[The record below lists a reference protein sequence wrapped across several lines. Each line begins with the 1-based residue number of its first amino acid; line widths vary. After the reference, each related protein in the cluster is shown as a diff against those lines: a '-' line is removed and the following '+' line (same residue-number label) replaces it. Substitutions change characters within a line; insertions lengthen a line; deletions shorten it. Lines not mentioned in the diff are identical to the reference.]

1 MPMNI
6 FLSRLCFLI
15 MSWVLGA
22 VGQIGAQNRPT
33 LALTIIPTTYSHR
46 LSPEPTISFGERP
59 HFHVLL
65 TNTSAEPVT
74 LFEEWNSWGY
84 YGLSFEMTYTDGR
97 KVQVSRAPRGWDK
110 NFPSTITLAPQ
121 GYYVF
126 EVSFDKTWQ
135 HSVRT
140 EPYTGQ
146 GIACRMRAIYSISP
160 TTEQDLAHP
169 ILGRDVHPWAGT
181 VASEEKPYTIW
192 P

>member
-1 MPMNI
+1 MN
-6 FLSRLCFLI
+6 FLLRFCLLTSGWL
-15 MSWVLGA
+15 LGT
-22 VGQIGAQNRPT
+22 VGQVGAQDRPA
-33 LALTIIPTTYSHR
+33 LILTIIPTTYSSR
-46 LSPEPTISFGERP
+46 LSPAPTISFGERD

-84 YGLSFEMTYTDGR
+84 YGLLFEMTYADGR
-97 KVQVSRAPRGWDK
+97 KVRVSRGLRAWTR

-126 EVSFDKTWQ
+126 EVSFDESWT

-140 EPYTGQ
+140 EPYAGQ
-146 GIACRMRAIYSISP
+146 GIACRMRAIYTIAPLDSLDKQHSF
-160 TTEQDLAHP
+160 
-169 ILGRDVHPWAGT
+169 LGRGVHPWSGT
-181 VASEEKPYTIW
+181 VTSDEQPYTVW